1 MDKIA
6 REGTEQ
12 NTIFPNIEKS
22 GTTPATGSEI
32 PGIQIIDPTGR
43 RGPTGLFLTDVEDNF
58 ADEIEKAVSFLN
70 ISDKKKEEGP
80 SRKRKRSELCKYKN
94 NILNV

>member
-1 MDKIA
+1 MGEIA
-6 REGTEQ
+6 KGGTEQ
-12 NTIFPNIEKS
+12 NIIFPNVKRS

-32 PGIQIIDPTGR
+32 LGIQVTDPTGR
-43 RGPTGLFLTDVEDNF
+43 RGPIGLFLIDIEDSF
-58 ADEIEKAVSFLN
+58 ADEIEKIVSFLN